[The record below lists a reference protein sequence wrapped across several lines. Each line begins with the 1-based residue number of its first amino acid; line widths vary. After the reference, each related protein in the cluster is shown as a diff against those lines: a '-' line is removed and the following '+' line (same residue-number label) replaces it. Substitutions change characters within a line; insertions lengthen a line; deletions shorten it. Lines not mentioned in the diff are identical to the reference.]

1 MAQPTDRFSDSA
13 NLHNNAFDVLCDVLE
28 TLRFRGNIFFRS
40 RLAAPWG
47 MQLEP
52 TKAPRFHIALE
63 GDCMIGVGENNR
75 PVALKHMEIAVLP
88 HGDMHWIADQE
99 NRPLVPS
106 KQAGEACEL
115 GNPLF
120 QQGTIT
126 NKLVCGIVNYDEAMA
141 HPILDGLPEV
151 MHFSNLDAD
160 DPVWLS
166 VRLIDLEMESG
177 QGRQN
182 AVVDRLTEVLF
193 LQLLYCYLDENPDVA
208 GFLSALKNPRVRRL
222 LELIHQHPEA
232 PWTVEQLGERV
243 GMSRATVI
251 RQFNRTVGMPPQE
264 YIANWRIMKARYY
277 IQHSA
282 LSFEDIADR
291 VGFASARTLGKAFHR
306 RFGSTLAQFRKQ
318 ARSRVSNMSLLDG

>member
-1 MAQPTDRFSDSA
+1 MTQSTDRFSGSI
-13 NLHNNAFDVLCDVLE
+13 NLPNHNAFDVLGDVLE

-52 TKAPRFHIALE
+52 TMAPRFHIAME
-63 GDCMIGVGENNR
+63 GDCVIGVGEGNR
-75 PVALKHMEIAVLP
+75 QVPLKHREIAVLP

-99 NRPLVPS
+99 NRSLTPS

-120 QQGTIT
+120 QQGKIT
-126 NKLVCGIVNYDEAMA
+126 NKLICGIVNYDEAMA
-141 HPILDGLPEV
+141 HPILDGLPDV
-151 MHFSNLDAD
+151 MHFRDLDAD
-160 DPVWLS
+160 APVWLS
-166 VRLIDLEMESG
+166 VRLIDFEMESSH
-177 QGRQN
+177 GRRN

-222 LELIHQHPEA
+222 LELIHQRPEA
-232 PWTVEQLGERV
+232 PWTVEQLGEWV

-251 RQFNRTVGMPPQE
+251 RHFNNTVGMPPQE
-264 YIANWRIMKARYY
+264 YIANWRMMKARNY

-282 LSFEDIADR
+282 LSSEDIADR
-291 VGFASARTLGKAFHR
+291 LGFASARTLGKAFQR
-306 RFGSTLAQFRKQ
+306 CFGSTPAQFRKQ
-318 ARSRVSNMSLLDG
+318 ASLSGKE

>member
-1 MAQPTDRFSDSA
+1 MTQATDRSAENPRLQDS
-13 NLHNNAFDVLCDVLE
+13 NAFDVLGDVLE

-52 TKAPRFHIALE
+52 TMAPRFHIALE
-63 GDCMIGVGENNR
+63 GDCVIGVADGER
-75 PVALKHMEIAVLP
+75 QVALKHMEIAVLP

-99 NRPLVPS
+99 NRPLTPS

-120 QQGTIT
+120 QHGTIT
-126 NKLVCGIVNYDEAMA
+126 NKLICGIVKYDQAMA
-141 HPILDGLPEV
+141 HPILDGLPDV

-160 DPVWLS
+160 APIWLS
-166 VRLIDLEMESG
+166 VRLIDLELESNH
-177 QGRQN
+177 GRLS

-193 LQLLYCYLDENPDVA
+193 LQLLHCYLDENPDVA
-208 GFLSALKNPRVRRL
+208 GFFSALKNPRVRRL
-222 LELIHQHPEA
+222 LELIHQQPQM

-264 YIANWRIMKARYY
+264 YIANWRMMKARYY

-282 LSFEDIADR
+282 LSFEDIAEQL
-291 VGFASARTLGKAFHR
+291 GFASARTLGKAFQR
-306 RFGSTLAQFRKQ
+306 NFGSTLAQFRKQ
-318 ARSRVSNMSLLDG
+318 TGRADKE